1 MPPSKKH
8 TSQTLENVIRRG
20 LEAARRGGN
29 GTPSK
34 RDPYGLDAK
43 ENLYSRLK
51 RQHQKQPA
59 PSASQPHMGINS
71 TRQGAERLK
80 ARLRTIAGNRLQI
93 GEHGGFAVGQLVRV
107 ANIGSGMIIA
117 FYRHDAYPYDYE
129 WCDGEANFP
138 DGGIVRA
145 EVLVDSDFIRAD
157 ITDLSNDTGAR

>member
-1 MPPSKKH
+1 MPPSKH

-20 LEAARRGGN
+20 LEAARRGDH

-59 PSASQPHMGINS
+59 SSASQPHMGINS
-71 TRQGAERLK
+71 TKQGAKSLK

-107 ANIGSGMIIA
+107 ANMGSGMIIA

-129 WCDGEANFP
+129 WCDGEADFP